1 MDKDTKKILV
11 NGIAI
16 LSAFALKKVAEK
28 LIEKSTEDVI
38 PDEPEN
44 PSNNQTWPQ
53 AIAYAAISG
62 AAIGVFRLIAERT
75 ANQQLEKIYD

>member
-1 MDKDTKKILV
+1 MDKDTKKIVV

-16 LSAFALKKVAEK
+16 LSAFAVKKVAEK
-28 LIEKSTEDVI
+28 LIEQTTEGGI
-38 PDEPEN
+38 PEEPEN
-44 PSNNQTWPQ
+44 PSNNHTWPQ

-62 AAIGVFRLIAERT
+62 AVLGVFKLITERT

>member
-28 LIEKSTEDVI
+28 LIEKSTEDGI

>member
-28 LIEKSTEDVI
+28 LIEKKTQI
-38 PDEPEN
+38 PEEPDN
-44 PSNNQTWPQ
+44 SLNNQTWPQ
-53 AIAYAAISG
+53 AIAYAAAAG
-62 AAIGVFRLIAERT
+62 AVLGVFKLIAERT